1 MNTGGRKSF
10 TTGEPVRI
18 LELDGQISESIYLID
33 PEAEQKVVRADRKG
47 HVNLEEQGSARKI
60 KVHFRRILPTTVDN
74 EAPVIESG
82 DKFVALCPK
91 CGEAIGVIPSST
103 EANCHTCGT
112 FKLHW
117 TGVKP
122 MTDATQTK
130 EANKPDTKK
139 KEKAKTVKKRQPV
152 REPITPDLD
161 AIQALDNCE
170 LWVKAG
176 VKFDHPTINVRSYTI
191 LFTGD
196 NARKFCFNTYNG
208 TLGKRADA
216 LPIDNFLADKP
227 IKDAK
232 NQRPWYSVADLDKIR
247 IKLDKDGYERQGS

>member
-1 MNTGGRKSF
+1 MNTGGRKKF
-10 TTGEPVRI
+10 AKGEQVRI
-18 LELDGQISESIYLID
+18 LELDGQVSEVIYLID
-33 PEAEQKVVRADRKG
+33 PESSTQVVRADRKG
-47 HVNLEEQGSARKI
+47 HVSLEEQGSARKV

-103 EANCHTCGT
+103 EANCHTCGS

-122 MTDATQTK
+122 MADATQTK
-130 EANKPDTKK
+130 TKPDTAKK
-139 KEKAKTVKKRQPV
+139 KDKTKVERKTKPV
-152 REPITPDLD
+152 REPIVPDLD
-161 AIQALDNCE
+161 AIKALQECE
-170 LWVKAG
+170 LWAKLG
-176 VKFDHPTINVRSYTI
+176 VKFDHPSIDVRSYTI
-191 LFTGD
+191 LYTGT
-196 NARKFCFNTYNG
+196 NPRKFCFNTYNG

-216 LPIDNFLADKP
+216 LPLENFIADQP

-232 NQRPWYSVADLDKIR
+232 NQRPWYSVADLDKVR
-247 IKLDKDGYERQGS
+247 AKLEKDGYERQ